1 MPTTIID
8 PLEQF
13 LSSLAGDAEPIPLVA
28 TRIDVAIRGG
38 LACVTTER
46 TFRNSEK
53 QSIEA
58 TMTFPVPVD
67 ATLCALTARIDGRAL
82 NAVAQVRREA
92 RESYE
97 AAIDKGKAAVLH
109 GELLKGIH
117 MLSVGHVRPG
127 SDIMVTDTWTAPLS
141 FMDATPRLRIPT
153 TVGEIYGR
161 SPLSSS
167 DDLVTG
173 DTVHHASIGI
183 VCESGTASLPSGR
196 QPKDGRYDVT
206 LDAPID
212 IVIAG
217 WSAQALEGIAAD
229 GRKVTLDIAP
239 AAKTDAGL
247 DIDLLLDHSGSMAE
261 RAAGSL
267 DASASKFQVAK
278 AGLLAAARDRLKPAD
293 RLRLWEFNDKVDF
306 IGEAMGAASE
316 LLVRRLRSPDGGT
329 EIALAFDAVI
339 KSGTARD
346 VVIVTDGK
354 SWAFDPQALAR
365 SGLRVTAVLI
375 GEDALEAGIA
385 HLAGMTGGQVFIA
398 TGCDAGIAIAAALG
412 AARAPFA
419 PSPAINGTPVRV
431 ETFRR
436 GARVT
441 AMWGA
446 KARGK
451 ASVAAR
457 QIGATAAA
465 LAIPLMNEKAAAKL
479 AAAEGIVTHLT
490 SLVLIDEAGER
501 CAGLPASRK
510 VALSAPK
517 TGVLYCLGPIDWDAP
532 DLESSGSQPQRRM
545 SAKRELGDN
554 AMLFPHPAPKPSR
567 ALDQFVDRIDWDADP
582 EALRRGDLSGV
593 PPEAVLAIH
602 VAAKSPEIVAFA
614 AALKLD
620 PIVVVI
626 GLLARAAGGSNRSA
640 QRLARAILGA
650 TQEEAVATVMHEIGL

>member
-1 MPTTIID
+1 
-8 PLEQF
+8 
-13 LSSLAGDAEPIPLVA
+13 
-28 TRIDVAIRGG
+28 
-38 LACVTTER
+38 
-46 TFRNSEK
+46 
-53 QSIEA
+53 
-58 TMTFPVPVD
+58 
-67 ATLCALTARIDGRAL
+67 
-82 NAVAQVRREA
+82 
-92 RESYE
+92 
-97 AAIDKGKAAVLH
+97 
-109 GELLKGIH
+109 
-117 MLSVGHVRPG
+117 
-127 SDIMVTDTWTAPLS
+127 
-141 FMDATPRLRIPT
+141 
-153 TVGEIYGR
+153 
-161 SPLSSS
+161 
-167 DDLVTG
+167 
-173 DTVHHASIGI
+173 
-183 VCESGTASLPSGR
+183 
-196 QPKDGRYDVT
+196 
-206 LDAPID
+206 
-212 IVIAG
+212 
-217 WSAQALEGIAAD
+217 
-229 GRKVTLDIAP
+229 
-239 AAKTDAGL
+239 
-247 DIDLLLDHSGSMAE
+247 
-261 RAAGSL
+261 
-267 DASASKFQVAK
+267 
-278 AGLLAAARDRLKPAD
+278 
-293 RLRLWEFNDKVDF
+293 
-306 IGEAMGAASE
+306 
-316 LLVRRLRSPDGGT
+316 
-329 EIALAFDAVI
+329 
-339 KSGTARD
+339 
-346 VVIVTDGK
+346 
-354 SWAFDPQALAR
+354 
-365 SGLRVTAVLI
+365 
-375 GEDALEAGIA
+375 
-385 HLAGMTGGQVFIA
+385 
-398 TGCDAGIAIAAALG
+398 
-412 AARAPFA
+412 
-419 PSPAINGTPVRV
+419 
-431 ETFRR
+431 
-436 GARVT
+436 
-441 AMWGA
+441 MWGA